1 MIKFINH
8 AFITLTI
15 VIFSHSVTFGEE
27 ISYRQEKVIA
37 IVVICIYRL
46 TILVERSEYRIGIA
60 FTNSPFDRELVC

>member
-15 VIFSHSVTFGEE
+15 VIFSHSVTFGQE

-37 IVVICIYRL
+37 IVVICINRL
-46 TILVERSEYRIGIA
+46 IILVEWRGYRIGIA
-60 FTNSPFDRELVC
+60 FTDSPFDRKLVC